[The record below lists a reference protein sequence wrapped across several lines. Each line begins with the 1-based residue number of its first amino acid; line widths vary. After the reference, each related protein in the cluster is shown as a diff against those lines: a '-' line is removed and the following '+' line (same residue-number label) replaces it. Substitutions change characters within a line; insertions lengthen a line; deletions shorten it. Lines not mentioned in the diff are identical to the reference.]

1 MKCLKSF
8 LRPLHLPVEGKH
20 VSIMF
25 IMLSMMSAIVV
36 FVAYS
41 TKSFLMAFLVCVL
54 LSITFKES
62 FPGNAVLLI
71 YCCRPK
77 LAYLK

>member
-8 LRPLHLPVEGKH
+8 LRPLYLPVEGKH
-20 VSIMF
+20 VSIIF
-25 IMLSMMSAIVV
+25 IMLSMMSAIVVFVAYIVV

-54 LSITFKES
+54 LSIIE
-62 FPGNAVLLI
+62 VII
-71 YCCRPK
+71 YC
-77 LAYLK
+77 LLDN

>member
-54 LSITFKES
+54 LSIMK
-62 FPGNAVLLI
+62 
-71 YCCRPK
+71 R
-77 LAYLK
+77 LKNLSLVMLFCLSTVVVQN

>member
-8 LRPLHLPVEGKH
+8 LRPLYLPVKGKH

-54 LSITFKES
+54 LSIIEVIIYS
-62 FPGNAVLLI
+62 LLNN
-71 YCCRPK
+71 
-77 LAYLK
+77 

>member
-54 LSITFKES
+54 LSIK
-62 FPGNAVLLI
+62 
-71 YCCRPK
+71 R
-77 LAYLK
+77 LKNLSLVMLFCLSTVVVQN

>member
-8 LRPLHLPVEGKH
+8 LRPLYLPVEGKR

-54 LSITFKES
+54 LSIIE
-62 FPGNAVLLI
+62 VII
-71 YCCRPK
+71 YC
-77 LAYLK
+77 LLNN